1 MSENDA
7 SGKGKI
13 WHFNLRLSQAE
24 YERLE
29 SLRERLQAKMG
40 ESVRV
45 SQKTVFLEALRAL
58 EAYYEKLDRDKARE
72 R

>member
-1 MSENDA
+1 MNDDSA
-7 SGKGKI
+7 TKGKI
-13 WHFNLRLSQAE
+13 WHFNLRLSDAE

-29 SLRERLQAKMG
+29 SLRTRLQEKMG

-58 EAYYEKLDRDKARE
+58 EAYYAKLEKDKQRDR
-72 R
+72 